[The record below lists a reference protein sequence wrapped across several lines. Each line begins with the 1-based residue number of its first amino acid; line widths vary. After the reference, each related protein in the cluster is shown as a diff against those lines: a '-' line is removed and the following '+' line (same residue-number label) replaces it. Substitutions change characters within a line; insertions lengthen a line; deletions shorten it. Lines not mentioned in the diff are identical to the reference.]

1 MLMNK
6 DNGPGE
12 QAGRGHDRAPWPGA
26 TVIIPP
32 HPPTPVCLS
41 VNKAFYEDEMGL
53 WPCLPSRARSSWIAI
68 CGGPFPIPIPSI
80 LHPV

>member
-6 DNGPGE
+6 DIGPGE

-26 TVIIPP
+26 TVIIP
-32 HPPTPVCLS
+32 S
-41 VNKAFYEDEMGL
+41 AFVNKAFYEDEMGL
-53 WPCLPSRARSSWIAI
+53 WPCLPSRARSSWIAT
-68 CGGPFPIPIPSI
+68 CGGPFPTPIPSI